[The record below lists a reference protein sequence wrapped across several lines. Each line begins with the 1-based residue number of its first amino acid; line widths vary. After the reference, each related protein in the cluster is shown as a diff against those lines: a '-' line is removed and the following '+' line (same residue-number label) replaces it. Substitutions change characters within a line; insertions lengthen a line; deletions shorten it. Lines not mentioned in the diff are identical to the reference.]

1 MGDALRSKFNTKLAE
16 EGPASI
22 LKGSKNSNAI
32 ISSNTDETGNKKAA
46 LSNGFWH
53 QNFNFSEI
61 FKYLKHEELVNFN
74 STCKQWN
81 LLANPIIHMELKLL
95 RSDGIREKLYGKKYD
110 SSAKINAEAKECI
123 SNNSKF
129 APFVKEFELTS
140 NLLPKVKSKL
150 FKTFNFISVLTLQDI
165 NIDQCQ
171 FLGIID
177 SLKLL
182 NSLVLT
188 DIEVNNNG
196 KNGLYTSFV
205 QLPSSLT
212 KLALTDIQAK
222 NNPELFFQT
231 VNSHINLKELSVHDS
246 ENLIFLEPLY
256 KNYIT
261 LLSFEYYGVGFENL
275 DPLCKLLEFNPQ
287 LVSLKLYLYSFPD
300 KLYTQIA
307 ECLTNLEE
315 IFLSLNTSFIIPSN
329 MTKPSA
335 FENIKIFKLISIDL
349 NYLSVKSILENC
361 PQLTELELK
370 GIYKSLESDPPQPL
384 KITRP
389 TKIKKLEINI
399 DNIDQSLFDSIL
411 SNSPS
416 LNELEVRLYTEW
428 QHRLKTIWLNSKNLK
443 KLTMWNG
450 FRWKDGEKPFI
461 QEFYQTGLLTN
472 SSDYNINVTQL
483 SFIMFGFSDARADNF
498 GSFKRLKSIKYID
511 QSSEVIKT
519 NGIDIDLWKGYKLRV
534 CDNGEFT
541 ADVEF
546 YKNKI

>member
-1 MGDALRSKFNTKLAE
+1 T
-16 EGPASI
+16 
-22 LKGSKNSNAI
+22 
-32 ISSNTDETGNKKAA
+32 
-46 LSNGFWH
+46 LSNDFWH

-61 FKYLKHEELVNFN
+61 FKYLKQEELVNFN
-74 STCKQWN
+74 SVCKRWN
-81 LLANPIIHMELKLL
+81 LLTNPIIHRELKLL
-95 RSDGIREKLYGKKYD
+95 RSDRIREKVHGKKYD
-110 SSAKINAEAKECI
+110 SSTKVNAEAKECI

-140 NLLPKVKSKL
+140 SLLPKIKSKL
-150 FKTFNFISVLTLQDI
+150 FETFNFISVLTLQDI

-182 NSLVLT
+182 NSLILT
-188 DIEVNNNG
+188 DIKVNNNS
-196 KNGLYTSFV
+196 KDQLYTSYV
-205 QLPSSLT
+205 QLPSSLN

-231 VNSHINLKELSVHDS
+231 INSHANLKELCVHDS
-246 ENLIFLEPLY
+246 ENNIFLEPLY
-256 KNYIT
+256 KNNAS

-275 DPLCKLLEFNPQ
+275 DPLYKLIEFNSQ
-287 LVSLKLYLYSFPD
+287 LVNLKLYLYSFTD

-307 ECLTNLEE
+307 GYLTNLEE

-329 MTKPSA
+329 MVKSSA
-335 FENIKIFKLISIDL
+335 FEKVKIFKLISIDL
-349 NYLSVKSILENC
+349 NYTSVKSILENC
-361 PQLTELELK
+361 PKLEELELK
-370 GIYKSLESDPPQPL
+370 GIYKSLESDLPKSL
-384 KITRP
+384 NLARP

-399 DNIDQSLFDSIL
+399 DNIDQSLFDIIL

-416 LNELEVRLYTEW
+416 LNELEVRLHNGW

-443 KLTMWNG
+443 KLIIWNG
-450 FRWKDGEKPFI
+450 FKWKDGEKQFI
-461 QEFYQTGLLTN
+461 QEFYQTGLLAN
-472 SSDYNINVTQL
+472 ASDYNINITQL

-498 GSFKRLKSIKYID
+498 DSFKRLKSIKFLD
-511 QSSEVIKT
+511 QSCEVIKT
-519 NGIDIDLWKGYKLRV
+519 EGVDIDLWKDYKLRIS
-534 CDNGEFT
+534 DNGEYT